1 MSEESTWV
9 QIQKKVIDINDF
21 RTEYQEGLL
30 SCLMSMAQEIVDDF
44 KTVREWHRFSDSS
57 FRYWTY
63 APSIEKGTCS
73 VIIRWRKYS
82 GKGKFSNPVPTSGL
96 KDFRLP
102 MSNFP
107 GCTRDERLV
116 IKDVEDRFSEIRRIN
131 EKLLIISRA
140 HNALLDITGAR
151 GQVLNSVSDSS
162 VGYDSVTERSKEL
175 DLKKGSSK
183 PFTEE
188 DRIAFRKSIGL
199 DR

>member
-1 MSEESTWV
+1 MSEESAWV
-9 QIQKKVIDINDF
+9 QIQKRVININNF
-21 RTEYQEGLL
+21 RIEHQEELL
-30 SCLMSMAQEIVDDF
+30 SCLMLMAQEIVDDF

-63 APSIEKGTCS
+63 APSIEKGACS

-82 GKGKFSNPVPTSGL
+82 GKAKFSKPVPTSGL

-116 IKDVEDRFSEIRRIN
+116 IKDVENRFSEIRRIN
-131 EKLLIISRA
+131 EKLLTISKA
-140 HNALLDITGAR
+140 HNALIDITGAR
-151 GQVLNSVSDSS
+151 HQNCNSVCNTS
-162 VGYDSVTERSKEL
+162 VRYESAMDRLVEPEP
-175 DLKKGSSK
+175 KKGPSK